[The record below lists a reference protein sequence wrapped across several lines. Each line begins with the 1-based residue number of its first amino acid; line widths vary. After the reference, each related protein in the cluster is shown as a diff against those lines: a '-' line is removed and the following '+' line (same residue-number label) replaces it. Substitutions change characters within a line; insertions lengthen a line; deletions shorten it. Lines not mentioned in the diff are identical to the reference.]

1 MPGRHQG
8 PWPSRLHSS
17 DSLFLS
23 PWAAVGQARRGQA
36 RSAWLRNEGEL
47 PLVCLFST
55 SRGTGHNTANGV
67 SAELQERGP
76 SRSLKIVLGAV
87 GSSGV
92 PPTWVKAASP
102 SANQLTQ
109 TYIRVWGEWLGGKDL
124 KYIKG
129 EPSGEMWT
137 E

>member
-47 PLVCLFST
+47 PLVCLFSA

-67 SAELQERGP
+67 RAELQERGP

-92 PPTWVKAASP
+92 PPTWVKAPLQPISSP
-102 SANQLTQ
+102 RPTLECGVS
-109 TYIRVWGEWLGGKDL
+109 V
-124 KYIKG
+124 
-129 EPSGEMWT
+129 
-137 E
+137 